1 LVQAKKFKNLL
12 EKGLFQEFLENDSRT
27 KIMEP
32 IKVGILV
39 AHGDST

>member
-1 LVQAKKFKNLL
+1 VQVEKFKNLL
-12 EKGLFQEFLENDSRT
+12 KKALSQEFLENDSRS